1 MVLRSSKSSKVLY
14 TLYNILNKLK
24 LDIIINFYILTFVT
38 LQSTLYNTYSLSIF
52 FNFKNQIGFIIM
64 YIDYV
69 QSHANWEGK

>member
-69 QSHANWEGK
+69 QSHAN